1 MFDVLI
7 TSIYLGKGLK
17 VFNDSLFLLLGALDD
32 QVAHRDEPGTSAC
45 RNIAVDGVI
54 SLSFGALLGRPFL
67 VTFFAHILFYF
78 NDLLNALRRYVV
90 RDEALDIAVQLIKF
104 ASVDDLL
111 YLFIGGLSFLD
122 VGLFTAFSEQ
132 RMNCAFAFTA
142 RPPEPLNLWVD
153 EEYDRI

>member
-1 MFDVLI
+1 MW
-7 TSIYLGKGLK
+7 
-17 VFNDSLFLLLGALDD
+17 
-32 QVAHRDEPGTSAC
+32 
-45 RNIAVDGVI
+45 
-54 SLSFGALLGRPFL
+54 
-67 VTFFAHILFYF
+67 
-78 NDLLNALRRYVV
+78 RYVI